1 MKLKSMRHVLAGTSF
16 DAEDKKSVA
25 QKNPRRSRGGK
36 SFLGI
41 KQEQVKAALTAA
53 KSFAFQ
59 VANGA
64 MPKRKDARALVATAS
79 QLLDEPIPEMEG
91 DEETPAV
98 PVDTGDGK
106 TGEGAAAG
114 AKSKTKK

>member
-1 MKLKSMRHVLAGTSF
+1 MKLKCATCGTSF
-16 DAEDKKSVA
+16 DAEDKSVA
-25 QKNPRRSRGGK
+25 QKIHDDHVEKFHGN
-36 SFLGI
+36 

-64 MPKRKDARALVATAS
+64 IPKRKDARALVATAS
-79 QLLDEPIPEMEG
+79 QLLDESIPEMEG

-98 PVDTGDGK
+98 PVDTGDSK

-114 AKSKTKK
+114 AKSKAKK